1 MKSSLI
7 VHLIDY
13 SHVYLRYCSQVE
25 FRAIFTDLSKESGDF
40 SSEYSVSSLWIWE
53 RSNIAQ
59 YSASLI
65 CKFKQCTSGY
75 EWRNPCFRE
84 LDRFRSSLQAWF
96 PRCRLTAGCVM
107 KVLMCSHEN
116 AGKRFCRPKSR
127 QAMILENESLL
138 PRQPGNRHPTK
149 RL

>member
-13 SHVYLRYCSQVE
+13 SDVCLCYCSRVE
-25 FRAIFTDLSKESGDF
+25 FRAIFTDLGKERGDL
-40 SSEYSVSSLWIWE
+40 SSEYSVSFVWILE
-53 RSNIAQ
+53 RSKIAQ

-65 CKFKQCTSGY
+65 CKFKQGTSGH

-96 PRCRLTAGCVM
+96 PRCRLTTGCVM

-127 QAMILENESLL
+127 QAMILENQSLL